1 MAKLKYDTDNF
12 IILQNGW
19 DPLLTKK
26 TESIFAQ
33 GNGYL
38 GIRAVDEERSVFNK
52 EDFFVN
58 GIFNQG
64 DKTEVSEIANLADLI
79 QTSIY
84 IDGEILMLNKKVK
97 YHKSL
102 DLKNGLL
109 KREIE
114 ILKGSKKFS
123 LVFKRII
130 SQSEKNIYAQ
140 TIEIKQL
147 RGKES
152 SLKILPLING
162 QTTNSGIQHFDEGK
176 KFLVGPSLLQ
186 YQEQTNQ
193 SQRWVIHNMK
203 IRAFS
208 NSELLQSGNDD
219 YVLKMSR
226 RQVGYEIKTALST
239 KKPFVLE
246 KMMSVS
252 TTVDKDELL
261 SFDQVKQSADELA
274 KRLEELTF
282 KDIEKQNLKDYNSIY
297 KQFHVE
303 IEGGKDAKYDSLA
316 LKFGI
321 YHMNTFV
328 PTHSSNMSVGAKGL
342 SGEGYQGHCYWD
354 TEFFIVPNYLFT
366 KPEVARQL
374 LEYRYKG
381 IEGARRKAQEKNFIG
396 AQYPW
401 EMAWPTEGEMTP
413 YWGQPDVVTGKQV
426 PIASREQEIHVPG
439 DIAFAVDQY
448 YQVTKDVEFMEQMG
462 YEMII
467 DTAIFWTS
475 RVEKKNN
482 RYEITD
488 VMGPNEYKGNIS
500 NNNFI
505 NLIAK
510 RNLELALGYIAK
522 LSQDSKGKE
531 LLAKIAAKLPYKW
544 DLALMEDVK
553 ENLVQQLPDENGIIW
568 ENDEFKH
575 LPRIDVSPFQLLGDA
590 GKKLFNTTEGHKR
603 LCSQL
608 VKQADV
614 VLSTFILGELFP
626 LDIVE
631 KNFDFYEPVTTHD
644 SSLSPTTYAIKAV
657 DLRKMDIAYKLF
669 KYSLNIDLGTNFHSA
684 DAGIH
689 AGSLAAIWQ
698 SIVYGYGGFRFLDKK
713 VFFSPVL
720 PKQWTKLKYSIL
732 VKGSNFEI
740 EVLRDRF
747 TIKQTGNAEFEVYIN
762 NKPQVLKQNKE
773 YTFGVVKQW

>member
-1 MAKLKYDTDNF
+1 MAKLFYDTKNF
-12 IILQNGW
+12 IISQTGF
-19 DPLLTKK
+19 DPLVTKK
-26 TESIFAQ
+26 TESIFSQ

-84 IDGEILMLNKKVK
+84 IDDEIFMIDKKME
-97 YHKSL
+97 YTKSL

-109 KREIE
+109 FREI
-114 ILKGSKKFS
+114 KFSKKSKKFV
-123 LVFKRII
+123 LTFKRVV
-130 SQSEKNIYAQ
+130 SQINKNIYAQ
-140 TIEIKQL
+140 EIEINQISGEPSKI
-147 RGKES
+147 
-152 SLKILPLING
+152 KILPLING
-162 QTTNSGIQHFDEGK
+162 QTTNHGIQHFDEGK
-176 KFLVGPSLLQ
+176 KILIAPSLLQ
-186 YQEQTNQ
+186 YQEQTNE

-203 IRAFS
+203 VKAYL
-208 NSELLQSGNDD
+208 NGKLLESGNDD

-226 RQVGYEIKTALST
+226 RQVGYEIKTTIST
-239 KKPFVLE
+239 EKNFRLE
-246 KMMSVS
+246 KIMSVS
-252 TTVDKDELL
+252 TSVDKDPIL
-261 SFDQVKQSADELA
+261 SFDEVKENAKNLSILLETLKFSNLVKDNKKAYDE
-274 KRLEELTF
+274 
-282 KDIEKQNLKDYNSIY
+282 IY
-297 KQFHVE
+297 KQFDVQ
-303 IEGGKDAKYDSLA
+303 IEGEKDAEYDALA

-321 YHMNTFV
+321 YHMNSFV

-342 SGEGYQGHCYWD
+342 TGEGYQGHCYWD
-354 TEFFIVPNYLFT
+354 TEFFVVPNYLFT
-366 KPEVARQL
+366 KPEVARNL

-381 IEGARRKAQEKNFIG
+381 IEGARRKAAEKNMIG

-448 YQVTKDVEFMEQMG
+448 FQVTNDKDFMVQMG

-475 RVEKKNN
+475 RVEKKGKEYHISN
-482 RYEITD
+482 
-488 VMGPNEYKGNIS
+488 VMGPNEYKGNIT

-510 RNLELALGYIAK
+510 RNLELAIFYIEE
-522 LSQDSKGKE
+522 LSNTKE
-531 LLAKIAAKLPYKW
+531 NQAILDKIAAKLPYQW
-544 DLALMEDVK
+544 DLELMKDVRD
-553 ENLVQQLPDENGIIW
+553 NLVQQLPNENNIIW
-568 ENDEFKH
+568 ENDEFKN
-575 LPRIDVSPFQLLGDA
+575 LPLIDVTPFQLLGDA

-603 LCSQL
+603 LSSQL

-614 VLSTFILGELFP
+614 VLSTFVLGELFSKE
-626 LDIVE
+626 VAAA
-631 KNFDFYEPVTTHD
+631 NFDYYEPITTHD

-657 DLRKMDIAYKLF
+657 DLRKMNIAYKLF
-669 KYSLNIDLGTNFHSA
+669 KYSLNIDMGTNFHSA
-684 DAGIH
+684 DAGVH

-713 VFFSPVL
+713 VFIAPIL
-720 PKQWTKLKYSIL
+720 PKQWTKLTYSIL
-732 VKGSNFEI
+732 VKNTKLK
-740 EVLRDRF
+740 VTVNRKDF
-747 TIKQTGNAEFEVYIN
+747 TIEKLSGNDLEVYVNEKPVIISNKKQKFEVIE
-762 NKPQVLKQNKE
+762 K
-773 YTFGVVKQW
+773 W